1 MATDDGLT
9 FDTPSADAAAT
20 DRALWTMYAESMP
33 SEEREPPAV
42 ILASVAAG
50 NAVLA
55 RARLAAGTVGF
66 AVTHLLERPPA
77 AFLVYL
83 AIAKPYRGGGIGSRL
98 FEYAWSTAERAV
110 AGRGIDLLG
119 MAWEID
125 DPARTTEDAER
136 QRRLRR
142 QEFFARLGGKPLAV
156 RYFQPPVNGP
166 TAVPMLLLWRGRPGT
181 ASPQVGELVRAI
193 YFEKYGA
200 ANGIPAATLEELL
213 QRVFAA

>member
-20 DRALWTMYAESMP
+20 DRDLWAMYAESMP

-66 AVTHLLERPPA
+66 AVTHLLERPRA

-83 AIAKPYRGGGIGSRL
+83 AIAKHYRGGGIGSRL
-98 FEYAWSTAERAV
+98 FEYAWSTAERA
-110 AGRGIDLLG
+110 AASRGAELLG
-119 MAWEID
+119 ITWEID
-125 DPARTTEDAER
+125 DPERVPEGAER
-136 QRRLRR
+136 QRRLQRR
-142 QEFFARLGGKPLAV
+142 RFFARLGGETLPLA
-156 RYFQPPVNGP
+156 YLQPPVNGP
-166 TAVPMLLLWRGRPGT
+166 SAVPMLLLWRGKSGR
-181 ASPQVGELVRAI
+181 AHPQLVELVRAI

-213 QRVFAA
+213 LRVFAA